1 MIFDKFHLVE
11 KLINIAIEEDLKNG
25 DPSSEII
32 YSNPKSN
39 YILLLKE
46 DAVISG
52 IEVFKYIFKKIDN
65 DIKFTNF
72 KEDSFYGKGIIGNVI
87 GNESSILS
95 AERTALNFLQRMS
108 SVASSTNKLKKLINN
123 EKVEL
128 IDTRKTIPGW
138 RILDKYSVLVGG
150 GKNHRMNLG
159 ELIMIKDNHYDEKNI
174 SKIIE
179 NGKNKFPNLKI
190 EIEVESISQLRR
202 VMVEDVDIIMLDNW
216 PLETVGEAIKT
227 IRDNN
232 EKILIELSG
241 GIDKEN
247 IAEYAKYSPDFISS
261 GSITHSPKSI
271 DLSLEKK
278 LTHYHT
284 LLAYQNDLQS

>member
-1 MIFDKFHLVE
+1 MIFDKFHLVD

-190 EIEVESISQLRR
+190 EIEVESISQLKR

-271 DLSLEKK
+271 DLSLEK
-278 LTHYHT
+278 
-284 LLAYQNDLQS
+284 N

>member
-11 KLINIAIEEDLKNG
+11 KLINIAIDEDLKHG
-25 DPSSEII
+25 DPTSEII
-32 YSNPKSN
+32 YSNPRSN
-39 YILLLKE
+39 YCLLLKE

-65 DIKFTNF
+65 DIEFVNF

-159 ELIMIKDNHYDEKNI
+159 ELIMIKDNHYDEKNL

-179 NGKNKFPNLKI
+179 NGKSKFPELKI
-190 EIEVESISQLRR
+190 EIEVENATQLNK
-202 VMVEDVDIIMLDNW
+202 VMDEDVDIIMLDNW
-216 PLETVGEAIKT
+216 SLETVGEAIKT
-227 IRDNN
+227 IRDKN
-232 EKILIELSG
+232 KDILIELSG
-241 GIDKEN
+241 GINKEN
-247 IAEYAKYSPDFISS
+247 IADYAKYSPDFISS

-271 DLSLEKK
+271 DFSLEK
-278 LTHYHT
+278 
-284 LLAYQNDLQS
+284 N

>member
-11 KLINIAIEEDLKNG
+11 KLINIAIDEDLKHG

-39 YILLLKE
+39 YCLLLKE
-46 DAVISG
+46 NAVISG

-65 DIKFTNF
+65 DIEFVNF

-159 ELIMIKDNHYDEKNI
+159 ELIMIKDNHYDEKNL

-179 NGKNKFPNLKI
+179 NGKSKFPELKI
-190 EIEVESISQLRR
+190 EIEVENTTQLNK
-202 VMVEDVDIIMLDNW
+202 VMDEDVDIIMLDNW
-216 PLETVGEAIKT
+216 SLETVGEAIKT
-227 IRDNN
+227 IRDKN
-232 EKILIELSG
+232 KDILIELSG
-241 GIDKEN
+241 GINKEN
-247 IAEYAKYSPDFISS
+247 IADYAKYSPDFISS

-271 DLSLEKK
+271 DFSLEK
-278 LTHYHT
+278 
-284 LLAYQNDLQS
+284 N

>member
-11 KLINIAIEEDLKNG
+11 KLINIAIDEDLKHG

-32 YSNPKSN
+32 YNNPRSN
-39 YILLLKE
+39 YCLLLKE
-46 DAVISG
+46 NAVISG
-52 IEVFKYIFKKIDN
+52 LEVFKYIFKKIDN
-65 DIKFTNF
+65 DIEFVNF
-72 KEDSFYGKGIIGNVI
+72 KEDSFYGKGIIGNVV

-108 SVASSTNKLKKLINN
+108 SVASSTNNLKKLINN

-159 ELIMIKDNHYDEKNI
+159 ELIMIKDNHYDEKNL

-179 NGKNKFPNLKI
+179 NGKSKFPELKI
-190 EIEVESISQLRR
+190 EIEVENTTQLNKVIDEDIDIITKAFKLSLLQTKNLKDLDRSIS
-202 VMVEDVDIIMLDNW
+202 
-216 PLETVGEAIKT
+216 
-227 IRDNN
+227 
-232 EKILIELSG
+232 
-241 GIDKEN
+241 
-247 IAEYAKYSPDFISS
+247 
-261 GSITHSPKSI
+261 
-271 DLSLEKK
+271 
-278 LTHYHT
+278 
-284 LLAYQNDLQS
+284 

>member
-11 KLINIAIEEDLKNG
+11 KLITIAIDEDLKHG

-32 YSNPKSN
+32 YSNPSSN
-39 YILLLKE
+39 YSLLLKE

-65 DIKFTNF
+65 DIEFVNF

-108 SVASSTNKLKKLINN
+108 SVASSTDKLKKLINN

-159 ELIMIKDNHYDEKNI
+159 ELIMIKDNHYDEKNL

-179 NGKNKFPNLKI
+179 NGKNKFPKLKI
-190 EIEVESISQLRR
+190 EVEVENISQLKR
-202 VMVEDVDIIMLDNW
+202 VMDEDIDIIMLDNW
-216 PLETVGEAIKT
+216 PLGTVGGAIKT
-227 IRDNN
+227 IRD
-232 EKILIELSG
+232 KDKDILIEISG
-241 GIDKEN
+241 GINKEN

-261 GSITHSPKSI
+261 GSITHSPRSI
-271 DLSLEKK
+271 DFSLEK
-278 LTHYHT
+278 
-284 LLAYQNDLQS
+284 N

>member
-1 MIFDKFHLVE
+1 MIFDKLHLVE
-11 KLINIAIEEDLKNG
+11 KLINIAIDEDLKHG
-25 DPSSEII
+25 DPTSEII
-32 YSNPKSN
+32 YSNPRSN
-39 YILLLKE
+39 YCLLLKE

-65 DIKFTNF
+65 DIDFVNF

-159 ELIMIKDNHYDEKNI
+159 ELIMIKDNHYDEKNL

-179 NGKNKFPNLKI
+179 NGKSKFPELKI
-190 EIEVESISQLRR
+190 EIEVENTTQLNK
-202 VMVEDVDIIMLDNW
+202 VMNEDVDIIMLDNW
-216 PLETVGEAIKT
+216 SLETVGEAIKT
-227 IRDNN
+227 IRDKN
-232 EKILIELSG
+232 KDILIELSG
-241 GIDKEN
+241 GINKEN
-247 IAEYAKYSPDFISS
+247 IADYAKYSPDFISS

-271 DLSLEKK
+271 DFSLEK
-278 LTHYHT
+278 
-284 LLAYQNDLQS
+284 N

>member
-11 KLINIAIEEDLKNG
+11 KLINIAIDEDLKHG

-32 YSNPKSN
+32 YSNPRSN
-39 YILLLKE
+39 YCLLLKE

-52 IEVFKYIFKKIDN
+52 IEVFKYIFKKIDK
-65 DIKFTNF
+65 DIEFVDF
-72 KEDSFYGKGIIGNVI
+72 KEDSFFGKGIIGNVI

-159 ELIMIKDNHYDEKNI
+159 ELIMIKDNHYDEKNL

-179 NGKNKFPNLKI
+179 NGKSKFPELKI
-190 EIEVESISQLRR
+190 EIEVENTTQLNKIID
-202 VMVEDVDIIMLDNW
+202 EDIDIIMLDNW
-216 PLETVGEAIKT
+216 SLETVGEAIKT
-227 IRDNN
+227 IRDKN
-232 EKILIELSG
+232 KDILIELSG
-241 GIDKEN
+241 GINKEN
-247 IAEYAKYSPDFISS
+247 IADYAKYSPDFISS

-271 DLSLEKK
+271 DFSLEK
-278 LTHYHT
+278 
-284 LLAYQNDLQS
+284 N

>member
-11 KLINIAIEEDLKNG
+11 KLINIAIDEDLKHG

-32 YSNPKSN
+32 YSNPRSN
-39 YILLLKE
+39 YCLLLKE

-65 DIKFTNF
+65 DIEFVNF

-174 SKIIE
+174 GKIIE
-179 NGKNKFPNLKI
+179 NGKSKFPELKI
-190 EIEVESISQLRR
+190 EIEVENTTQLNK
-202 VMVEDVDIIMLDNW
+202 VMDEDVDIIMLDNW
-216 PLETVGEAIKT
+216 SLETVGEAIKT
-227 IRDNN
+227 IRDKN
-232 EKILIELSG
+232 KDILIELSG
-241 GIDKEN
+241 GINKEN
-247 IAEYAKYSPDFISS
+247 IADYAKYSPDFISS

-271 DLSLEKK
+271 DFSLEK
-278 LTHYHT
+278 
-284 LLAYQNDLQS
+284 N

>member
-1 MIFDKFHLVE
+1 MIFDKLHLVE
-11 KLINIAIEEDLKNG
+11 KLINIAIDEDLKHG
-25 DPSSEII
+25 DPTSEII
-32 YSNPKSN
+32 YSNPRSN
-39 YILLLKE
+39 YCLLLKE

-65 DIKFTNF
+65 DIEFVNF
-72 KEDSFYGKGIIGNVI
+72 KEDSFYGKGIIGNII

-159 ELIMIKDNHYDEKNI
+159 ELIMIKDNHYDEKNLG
-174 SKIIE
+174 KIIE
-179 NGKNKFPNLKI
+179 NGKSKFPELKI
-190 EIEVESISQLRR
+190 EIEVENTTQLNK
-202 VMVEDVDIIMLDNW
+202 VMDEDVDIIMLDNW
-216 PLETVGEAIKT
+216 SLETVGEAIKT
-227 IRDNN
+227 IRDKN
-232 EKILIELSG
+232 KDILIELSG
-241 GIDKEN
+241 GINKEN
-247 IAEYAKYSPDFISS
+247 IADYAKYSPDFISS

-271 DLSLEKK
+271 DFSLEK
-278 LTHYHT
+278 
-284 LLAYQNDLQS
+284 N

>member
-1 MIFDKFHLVE
+1 MIFDKLHLVE
-11 KLINIAIEEDLKNG
+11 KLINIAIDEDLKHG
-25 DPSSEII
+25 DPTSEII
-32 YSNPKSN
+32 YSNPRSN
-39 YILLLKE
+39 YCLLLKE

-65 DIKFTNF
+65 DIEFVNF

-159 ELIMIKDNHYDEKNI
+159 ELIMIKDNHYDEKNL

-179 NGKNKFPNLKI
+179 NGKSKFPELKI
-190 EIEVESISQLRR
+190 EIEVENTTQLNK
-202 VMVEDVDIIMLDNW
+202 VMNEDVDIIMLDNW
-216 PLETVGEAIKT
+216 SLETVGEAIKT
-227 IRDNN
+227 IRDKN
-232 EKILIELSG
+232 KDILIELSG
-241 GIDKEN
+241 GINKEN
-247 IAEYAKYSPDFISS
+247 IADYAKYSPDFISS

-271 DLSLEKK
+271 DFSLEK
-278 LTHYHT
+278 
-284 LLAYQNDLQS
+284 N

>member
-11 KLINIAIEEDLKNG
+11 KLINIAIDEDLKHG

-32 YSNPKSN
+32 YSNPRSN
-39 YILLLKE
+39 YCLLLKE
-46 DAVISG
+46 DAMISG

-65 DIKFTNF
+65 DIEFVNF

-108 SVASSTNKLKKLINN
+108 SVASSTNNLKKLINN

-159 ELIMIKDNHYDEKNI
+159 ELIMIKDNHYDEKNL

-179 NGKNKFPNLKI
+179 NGKSKFPELKI
-190 EIEVESISQLRR
+190 EIEVENTTQLNK
-202 VMVEDVDIIMLDNW
+202 VIDEDIDIIMLDNW
-216 PLETVGEAIKT
+216 SLETVGEAIKT
-227 IRDNN
+227 IRDKN
-232 EKILIELSG
+232 KDILIELSG
-241 GIDKEN
+241 GINKEN
-247 IAEYAKYSPDFISS
+247 IADYAKYSPDFISS

-271 DLSLEKK
+271 DFSLEK
-278 LTHYHT
+278 
-284 LLAYQNDLQS
+284 N

>member
-11 KLINIAIEEDLKNG
+11 KLINIAIDEDLKHG

-32 YSNPKSN
+32 YSNPRSN
-39 YILLLKE
+39 YCLLLKE

-65 DIKFTNF
+65 DIEFVNF

-159 ELIMIKDNHYDEKNI
+159 ELIMIKDNHYDEKNL

-179 NGKNKFPNLKI
+179 NGKSKFPELKI
-190 EIEVESISQLRR
+190 EIEVENTTQLNK
-202 VMVEDVDIIMLDNW
+202 VMDEDVDIIMLDNW
-216 PLETVGEAIKT
+216 SLETVGEAIKT
-227 IRDNN
+227 IRDKN
-232 EKILIELSG
+232 KDILIELSG
-241 GIDKEN
+241 GINKEN
-247 IAEYAKYSPDFISS
+247 IADYAKYSPDFISS

-271 DLSLEKK
+271 DFSLEK
-278 LTHYHT
+278 
-284 LLAYQNDLQS
+284 N

>member
-1 MIFDKFHLVE
+1 MIFDKFHLVD

-271 DLSLEKK
+271 DLSLEK
-278 LTHYHT
+278 
-284 LLAYQNDLQS
+284 N

>member
-1 MIFDKFHLVE
+1 MIFDKFHLVD

-190 EIEVESISQLRR
+190 EIEVESMSQLRR

-216 PLETVGEAIKT
+216 PLESVGEAIKT

-271 DLSLEKK
+271 DLSLEK
-278 LTHYHT
+278 
-284 LLAYQNDLQS
+284 N

>member
-11 KLINIAIEEDLKNG
+11 KLINIAIDEDLKHG

-32 YSNPKSN
+32 YSNPRSN
-39 YILLLKE
+39 YCLLLKE
-46 DAVISG
+46 NAVISG

-65 DIKFTNF
+65 DIEFVNF
-72 KEDSFYGKGIIGNVI
+72 KEDSFYGKGIIGNVV

-108 SVASSTNKLKKLINN
+108 SVASSTNNLKKLINN

-159 ELIMIKDNHYDEKNI
+159 ELIMIKDNHYDEKNL

-179 NGKNKFPNLKI
+179 NGKSKFPELKI
-190 EIEVESISQLRR
+190 EIEVENTTQLNK
-202 VMVEDVDIIMLDNW
+202 VMDEDVDIIMLDNW
-216 PLETVGEAIKT
+216 SLKTVGEAIKT
-227 IRDNN
+227 IRDKN
-232 EKILIELSG
+232 KDILIELSG
-241 GIDKEN
+241 GINKEN
-247 IAEYAKYSPDFISS
+247 IADYAKYSPDFISS

-271 DLSLEKK
+271 DFSLEK
-278 LTHYHT
+278 
-284 LLAYQNDLQS
+284 N

>member
-11 KLINIAIEEDLKNG
+11 KLINIAIDEDLKHG

-32 YSNPKSN
+32 YSNPRSN
-39 YILLLKE
+39 YCLLLKE

-65 DIKFTNF
+65 DIEFVNF

-159 ELIMIKDNHYDEKNI
+159 ELIMIKDNHYDEKNL

-179 NGKNKFPNLKI
+179 NGKSKFPELKI
-190 EIEVESISQLRR
+190 EIEVENATQLNK
-202 VMVEDVDIIMLDNW
+202 VMDEDVDIIMLDNW
-216 PLETVGEAIKT
+216 SLETVGEAIKT
-227 IRDNN
+227 IRDKN
-232 EKILIELSG
+232 KDILIELSG
-241 GIDKEN
+241 GINKEN

-271 DLSLEKK
+271 DFSLEK
-278 LTHYHT
+278 
-284 LLAYQNDLQS
+284 N

>member
-11 KLINIAIEEDLKNG
+11 KLINIAIDEDLKHG

-32 YSNPKSN
+32 YSNPRSN
-39 YILLLKE
+39 YCLLLKE

-65 DIKFTNF
+65 DIEFVNF
-72 KEDSFYGKGIIGNVI
+72 KEDSFYGKGIIGNVV

-108 SVASSTNKLKKLINN
+108 SVASSTNNLKKLINN

-159 ELIMIKDNHYDEKNI
+159 ELIMIKDNHYDEKNL

-179 NGKNKFPNLKI
+179 NGKSKFPELKI
-190 EIEVESISQLRR
+190 EIEVENTTQLNK
-202 VMVEDVDIIMLDNW
+202 VMDEDVDIIMLDNW
-216 PLETVGEAIKT
+216 SLETVGEAIKT
-227 IRDNN
+227 IRDKN
-232 EKILIELSG
+232 KDILIELSG
-241 GIDKEN
+241 GINKEN
-247 IAEYAKYSPDFISS
+247 IADYAKYSPDFISS

-271 DLSLEKK
+271 DFSLEK
-278 LTHYHT
+278 
-284 LLAYQNDLQS
+284 N

>member
-11 KLINIAIEEDLKNG
+11 NLINIAIDEDLKHG

-32 YSNPKSN
+32 YSNPRSN
-39 YILLLKE
+39 YCLLLKE
-46 DAVISG
+46 DAMISG

-65 DIKFTNF
+65 DIEFVNF
-72 KEDSFYGKGIIGNVI
+72 KEDSFYGKGIIGNVV

-108 SVASSTNKLKKLINN
+108 SVASSTNNLKKLINN

-159 ELIMIKDNHYDEKNI
+159 ELIMIKDNHYDEKNL

-179 NGKNKFPNLKI
+179 NGKSKFPELKI
-190 EIEVESISQLRR
+190 EIEVENTTQLNK
-202 VMVEDVDIIMLDNW
+202 VMDEDVDIIMLDNW
-216 PLETVGEAIKT
+216 SLETVGEAIKT
-227 IRDNN
+227 IRDKN
-232 EKILIELSG
+232 KDILIELSG
-241 GIDKEN
+241 GINKEN
-247 IAEYAKYSPDFISS
+247 IADYAKYSPDFISS

-271 DLSLEKK
+271 DFSLEK
-278 LTHYHT
+278 
-284 LLAYQNDLQS
+284 N

>member
-11 KLINIAIEEDLKNG
+11 KLINIAIDEDLKHG

-32 YSNPKSN
+32 YSNPRSN
-39 YILLLKE
+39 YCLLLKE

-65 DIKFTNF
+65 DIEFVNF

-123 EKVEL
+123 EKVDL

-159 ELIMIKDNHYDEKNI
+159 ELIMIKDNHYDEKNLG
-174 SKIIE
+174 KIIE
-179 NGKNKFPNLKI
+179 NGKSKFPELKI
-190 EIEVESISQLRR
+190 EIEVENTTQLNK
-202 VMVEDVDIIMLDNW
+202 VMDEDVDIIMLDNW
-216 PLETVGEAIKT
+216 SLETVGEAIKT
-227 IRDNN
+227 IRDKN
-232 EKILIELSG
+232 KDILIELSG
-241 GIDKEN
+241 GINKEN
-247 IAEYAKYSPDFISS
+247 IADYAKYSPDFISS

-271 DLSLEKK
+271 DFSLEK
-278 LTHYHT
+278 
-284 LLAYQNDLQS
+284 N

>member
-11 KLINIAIEEDLKNG
+11 RLINIAIDEDLKHG

-32 YSNPKSN
+32 YSNPRSN
-39 YILLLKE
+39 YCLLLKE

-65 DIKFTNF
+65 DIEFVNF

-159 ELIMIKDNHYDEKNI
+159 ELIMIKDNHYDEKNLG
-174 SKIIE
+174 KIIE
-179 NGKNKFPNLKI
+179 NGKSKFPELKI
-190 EIEVESISQLRR
+190 EIEVENTTQLNK
-202 VMVEDVDIIMLDNW
+202 VMDEDVDIIMLDNW
-216 PLETVGEAIKT
+216 SLETVGEAIKT
-227 IRDNN
+227 IRDKN
-232 EKILIELSG
+232 KDILIELSG
-241 GIDKEN
+241 GINKEN
-247 IAEYAKYSPDFISS
+247 IADYAKYSPDFISS

-271 DLSLEKK
+271 DFSLEK
-278 LTHYHT
+278 
-284 LLAYQNDLQS
+284 N